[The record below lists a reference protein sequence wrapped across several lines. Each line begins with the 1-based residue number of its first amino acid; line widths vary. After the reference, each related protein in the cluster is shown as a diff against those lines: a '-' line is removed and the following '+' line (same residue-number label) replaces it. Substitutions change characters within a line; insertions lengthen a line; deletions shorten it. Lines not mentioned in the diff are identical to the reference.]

1 MIAIEL
7 LDGWLV
13 PKMTKNPPHILA
25 TGLVR
30 DALYHVVPQG
40 WCVYSQDPVRV
51 QRSMPEP
58 DVMVVRG
65 DLRQYGDRRIRAEDV
80 GLIVEVAD
88 ASLARDQVF
97 KKADLCPKRHPCLL
111 AGEPHRA
118 ADRGIYRSGRRGRE
132 RRLPAAARLFFL
144 RPGSADARWSLRRD
158 HFRRRVAALIVW
170 VFDARRT
177 KTAACRFRELGQ
189 G

>member
-1 MIAIEL
+1 
-7 LDGWLV
+7 
-13 PKMTKNPPHILA
+13 MTKNPPHILA

-30 DALYHVVPQG
+30 DALYHIVPQG

-97 KKADLCPKRHPCLL
+97 KRRSMPKA
-111 AGEPHRA
+111 A
-118 ADRGIYRSGRRGRE
+118 
-132 RRLPAAARLFFL
+132 
-144 RPGSADARWSLRRD
+144 SLS
-158 HFRRRVAALIVW
+158 IGW
-170 VFDARRT
+170 
-177 KTAACRFRELGQ
+177 
-189 G
+189 